1 MTRNGAADL
10 DVRLIR
16 DEGGQRLLLGVE
28 SRQVKLAVIAPDDV
42 SRKTLETTAAD
53 CVRELAA
60 HLEDAGEQPAVD
72 REQSVSGCERTERRR
87 RDRDD

>member
-28 SRQVKLAVIAPDDV
+28 SGRVKLAVIAPDEI
-42 SRKTLETTAAD
+42 SRTTLETAAAD
-53 CVRELAA
+53 CVHELADQ
-60 HLEDAGEQPAVD
+60 LEDAGEQPAVD
-72 REQSVSGCERTERRR
+72 R
-87 RDRDD
+87 DD